1 MKLRFFVLFIQM
13 YRLCNDLIINILHTL
28 HCETAAREASSRTA
42 PYLRAWTPL
51 CSCFLHCAGD
61 GLCEQQHT
69 AESKLLTS
77 EIGYKTHCS
86 SYFGISLSLTVS
98 LVPCSEEASCHV
110 CAAL

>member
-1 MKLRFFVLFIQM
+1 MKQQCGRHPLGQLLTFGHGHPYV
-13 YRLCNDLIINILHTL
+13 
-28 HCETAAREASSRTA
+28 AASYTV
-42 PYLRAWTPL
+42 P
-51 CSCFLHCAGD
+51 GMV
-61 GLCEQQHT
+61 CEQPHT

-86 SYFGISLSLTVS
+86 SCFGISLSLTVS